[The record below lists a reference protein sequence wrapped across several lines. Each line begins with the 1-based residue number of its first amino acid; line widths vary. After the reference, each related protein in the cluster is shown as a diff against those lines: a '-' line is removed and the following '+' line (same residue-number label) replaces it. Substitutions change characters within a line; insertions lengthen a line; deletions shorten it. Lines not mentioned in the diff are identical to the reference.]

1 MTDAKPADHAA
12 PAMRQPISII
22 IHDSHIGIWQ
32 DDPRDDTFRSEIYG
46 ALIRQMRDRGWSIGR
61 NDQVHR
67 HYRCLSPDRRV
78 GARGT
83 LLCDIEISGR
93 VVKAEFWSTT
103 AQQKNPNGRR
113 YDFDKMKGMSKLD
126 RLRVELEFRRI
137 VAWLE
142 GLAPVEVKRRDEQNL
157 PPMSRIERGYAES
170 WHSDKKLGRP
180 ICKYDYNR
188 KSADGHML
196 EHGQTVWMPDRK
208 GRIIRGTAFYNIN
221 NMWWIIAG
229 GALFNKGCFEIYAA
243 TPGDL
248 RQKRNDRIRRKRLE
262 SELQIAVQRMDYRR
276 AETLKTIL
284 FGGEQTYMIWARD
297 KRAYYRSQYAGYS
310 ADSGGAGRYT
320 KAEAEAECRRVP
332 HELEMVCPD
341 GRHISIEREAA

>member
-1 MTDAKPADHAA
+1 
-12 PAMRQPISII
+12 MRQPINII

-32 DDPRDDTFRSEIYG
+32 DDPADSTFRAEIYG
-46 ALIRQMRDRGWSIGR
+46 PLIRQMRERGWAIGR

-93 VVKAEFWSTT
+93 VVKVDFWSTT
-103 AQQKNPNGRR
+103 AKQENRNGRR
-113 YDFDKMKGMSKLD
+113 YDFDKMARMSKLD

-142 GLAPVEVKRRDEQNL
+142 SLAPVEVKRRGGENL
-157 PPMSRIERGYAES
+157 SPMERIQKGYADS
-170 WHSDKKLGRP
+170 WHSDKELGRP
-180 ICKYDYNR
+180 VCKYDYNR
-188 KSADGHML
+188 KSADGHLL
-196 EHGQTVWMPDRK
+196 EQGQTVWIPDSK
-208 GRIIRGTAFYNIN
+208 GRMLRGQAFCNLN
-221 NMWWIIAG
+221 SMWWVIAG
-229 GALFNKGCFEIYAA
+229 GALFNKGCSDIFANV
-243 TPGDL
+243 PCDL
-248 RQKRNDRIRRKRLE
+248 RTKRNARARRSRLE
-262 SELQIAVQRMDYRR
+262 KELQTAVQRMDYRR
-276 AETLKTIL
+276 AETLKTII
-284 FGGEQTYMIWARD
+284 FGTEQTFMIWARD

-310 ADSGGAGRYT
+310 TDTAGAGRYT

-341 GRHISIEREAA
+341 GRHVSFDGRAAA